1 MHKFIKLN
9 ALFLLT
15 AILLLAQTHPLN
27 ATAKKDG
34 VVTGKLGE
42 QMDKYFST
50 ISQLGFSGSVL
61 IAQNGEVI
69 LQRGYGYADS
79 SRSVAVTTETV
90 FDIGSITKQFTAA
103 AIMKLEMQGKLD
115 TNDLMSKYLPDV
127 PEDKKSVT
135 LHHLLTHTAGLSAYS
150 GEDYETSP
158 RDETVK
164 RILSSKLQSEPGKEY
179 SYSNSGFSL
188 LAAIVERVSGE
199 AWEAFVHKNLF
210 EPAGMQMT
218 GYRLAKWNKQQLAR
232 GYNGEKDTGTPLDH
246 NWAASGPYWN
256 LFGNG
261 GILSTPGDLYKW
273 AQALKGEKILSAAAK
288 QKLFKP
294 FLNNYAYGWIVEETA
309 NGKRITHGGGSDFGF
324 LAHLSMYQDK
334 DTFIIITSNTIPFE
348 DFAYM
353 QVLVNRVLSMVFS
366 SSVPE
371 RPSIKPAKISP
382 AQLKAFAGTYNLP
395 TGERFIVTQHGNRL
409 LIEAEGQQAV
419 NVLGLHG
426 ATDASAHQNL
436 NSRSATVI
444 EGALKENYDA
454 LNAAV
459 GDDAR
464 SERYRRT
471 LTRWREAWQKENGG
485 AILGHEI
492 LGTVQNWWSAGDKA
506 LVTFVRVRLERGQR
520 LLRLHWRE
528 GKIVAVGGEGI
539 RSPAPTPFIAQSKD
553 DFAGYHVGLAIPL
566 RASFNI
572 IKSGEVT
579 ALTIRGKGEAVTA
592 SKAK

>member
-15 AILLLAQTHPLN
+15 AILLFAQTHTLN
-27 ATAKKDG
+27 ATAKKEG
-34 VVTGKLGE
+34 VVAGKLGE

-50 ISQLGFSGSVL
+50 IAQLGFSGSVL
-61 IAQNGEVI
+61 IAKNGEVI
-69 LQRGYGYADS
+69 LRRGYGYADT
-79 SRSVAVTTETV
+79 SRSVPVTTETV

-127 PEDKKSVT
+127 PEDKKTVT

-150 GEDYETSP
+150 GQDYETSP

-164 RILSSKLQSEPGKEY
+164 RILSAKLQSEPGKEY

-188 LAAIVERVSGE
+188 LAAIVERVSGQ
-199 AWEAFVHKNLF
+199 AWETFVHKNLF

-218 GYRLAKWNKQQLAR
+218 GYRLAKWNRQQLAR
-232 GYNGEKDTGTPLDH
+232 GYNGERDTGTPLDH

-261 GILSTPGDLYKW
+261 GILSTPSDLYKW

-294 FLNNYAYGWIVEETA
+294 FLNNYAYGWTVEESPH
-309 NGKRITHGGGSDFGF
+309 GKRIAHGGGSDYGF
-324 LAHLSMYQDK
+324 LAHLSMYPDK

-353 QVLVNRVLSMVFS
+353 QVLVNRVMSMVFS
-366 SSVPE
+366 AAVPE
-371 RPSIKPAKISP
+371 HPSIKPTKISP
-382 AQLKAFAGTYNLP
+382 AHLKAFAGTYNLP
-395 TGERFIVTQHGNRL
+395 SGERFIVTQYGNRL
-409 LIEAEGQQAV
+409 LIEAEGQGAV
-419 NVLGLHG
+419 NVMGLRG
-426 ATDASAHQNL
+426 GMDASAHQNL
-436 NSRSATVI
+436 NSRSAAVA

-459 GDDAR
+459 GDEAR

-471 LTRWREAWQKENGG
+471 LTRWREAWQKENG

-492 LGTVQNWWSAGDKA
+492 LGTVQNWWSAGDTA

-520 LLRLHWRE
+520 LLRFHWRE

-539 RSPAPTPFIAQSKD
+539 RNPAPTPFIAQSKD

-566 RASFNI
+566 RASFNVT
-572 IKSGEVT
+572 KSGEVT
-579 ALTIRGKGEAVTA
+579 ALTIRGRGEAVTA
-592 SKAK
+592 TKSK